1 MSYIEDIEKID
12 KQIEKLKKQ
21 SKAIVKQQSKEE
33 RKQRTRNLIQ
43 SGALAEK
50 YFNIQHLSLEQKEII
65 FKMFSDYVN
74 ENIPKNLRGDADG

>member
-1 MSYIEDIEKID
+1 MEDIEKID

>member
-1 MSYIEDIEKID
+1 MEDIEKID

-33 RKQRTRNLIQ
+33 RKQRTRKLIQ

-50 YFNIQHLSLEQKEII
+50 YFNIQHLTLEQKETI
-65 FKMFSDYVN
+65 FKMFSNYVN